1 MSEILRAV
9 LAANAR
15 YASEFGEKSE
25 LGAPP
30 VRGLGILTCMDARLD
45 PAGIAGLREG
55 DAQIL
60 RNAGGRASRDSIRSL
75 VISCRLLGT
84 REWIVIHH
92 TRCGMDALT
101 DDAQR
106 RRFEESLGPEGTGTG
121 RGGFFDPDDLEWLAI
136 RGVRER
142 LAAAVRRIRAQPLI
156 PRGVLVHGLL
166 YDVATGRLEVVDED
180 RESRYQATP

>member
-1 MSEILRAV
+1 MTLILEAV
-9 LAANAR
+9 LSANAR
-15 YASEFGEKSE
+15 YAASFGARGE

-60 RNAGGRASRDSIRSL
+60 RNAGGRSSADALRSI

-84 REWIVIHH
+84 REWLVVHH
-92 TRCGMDALT
+92 TGCGMEALT
-101 DDAQR
+101 VEAER
-106 RRFEESLGPEGTGTG
+106 RRFTANLGDD
-121 RGGFFDPDDLEWLAI
+121 FFDADDLAWLAV

-142 LAAAVRRIRAQPLI
+142 LSAAVHRIRRHPHL
-156 PRGVLVHGLL
+156 PPGVLVHGLL
-166 YDVATGRLEVVDED
+166 YDVTTGRLEVVDEA
-180 RESRYQATP
+180 RGVSYQATP